1 MMMHGLANFKFV
13 YYYYYIIIIII
24 IIIIIA
30 CHAFCDGLT
39 FLAPVYPMGFKESTP
54 KVGVSKEEG
63 FI

>member
-13 YYYYYIIIIII
+13 
-24 IIIIIA
+24 IIIA

-39 FLAPVYPMGFKESTP
+39 FLAPLYPMGLKESTP